1 MAKDFRTN
9 QVRSHKIIGSG
20 SSVGSKPS
28 LMIYSASSATDFDGS
43 YEGNMLAD
51 VGTDTWLFV
60 SGSPSNRVTFG
71 GDVTISG
78 TIRAEKMIVEIDE
91 ATTGSL
97 WVSGSLVV
105 SQSATVYEGLVV
117 NESRGVLPGNDFREV
132 ASKAKELVQSGFNPV
147 PHFPARSI
155 KNLNELKDYVSMCKD
170 FGVKQALVIGGS
182 SEPIGNFHSSLQLLE
197 TGLFQG
203 FKIGIAGHP
212 EGSPDISD
220 SDLEKA
226 MEDKKPFADYIV
238 TQWLLNPD
246 PINKFI
252 SKQSLP
258 VHVGITGPLKIT
270 SLIKFANIVGAK
282 NSLNFI
288 KSNATK
294 ALDLLR
300 PSDPND
306 LINKIKGSTNN
317 FHIYTFG
324 SLKETNKW
332 LVKNNYA

>member
-1 MAKDFRTN
+1 MKTDLSVLPKVKD
-9 QVRSHKIIGSG
+9 
-20 SSVGSKPS
+20 
-28 LMIYSASSATDFDGS
+28 
-43 YEGNMLAD
+43 
-51 VGTDTWLFV
+51 
-60 SGSPSNRVTFG
+60 
-71 GDVTISG
+71 
-78 TIRAEKMIVEIDE
+78 
-91 ATTGSL
+91 
-97 WVSGSLVV
+97 
-105 SQSATVYEGLVV
+105 VYITM
-117 NESRGVLPGNDFREV
+117 LPGNNFRDV
-132 ASKAKELVQSGFNPV
+132 ANKAKELVQSGFNAV

-155 KNLNELKDYVSMCKD
+155 KNSNDLKDYISMCKD

-182 SEPIGNFHSSLQLLE
+182 SEPIGDYHCSLQLLE
-197 TGLFQG
+197 TGLFKG

-226 MEDKKPFADYIV
+226 MQDKKPFADYIV

-246 PINKFI
+246 SINKFI

-258 VHVGITGPLKIT
+258 VHVGITGPLKIS

-282 NSLNFI
+282 NSINFI

-300 PSDPND
+300 PSDPNE
-306 LINKIKGSTNN
+306 LIEKVKSSTNK

-324 SLKETNKW
+324 GLKETNKW
-332 LVKNNYA
+332 LEENNYA